1 MLVTVSEP
9 TNSNHSTINSGINMT
24 SNNIYTILS
33 SKPHNIHYLNRYIKF
48 IDGCRLKNSS
58 YSEYTEEH
66 HICPKAKDLFPE
78 YKSFRDFPY
87 NKIRLTTHQHIIAHI
102 ILWKV
107 YGGSQAQAL
116 DYFVNK
122 QNSKTNSTS
131 KRFIPTSI
139 FIRYAARI
147 REESRIMSLGMAT
160 YKDSNGTKYYLHKDD
175 STIQELNLVGNNAG
189 LTMTDES
196 KELMARSKDHC
207 RTIKLYLLDQI
218 ISVKLLSDEY
228 TELLNQGWHNPKSPE
243 DYEYIRLQGNGKQS
257 TKMKGKFTYYYP
269 DGITKYG
276 YISTSDPVI
285 QELGLIVPYTE
296 NKQKQNV
303 KRSKLAAEVNTGSS
317 FYNNGSIMKK
327 FKKDPGGEWIKG
339 QLQRDRS
346 AQTDASSKQRKD
358 TVVYND
364 GITNFYI
371 PKGDEPNPLWIK
383 GMKPRVKQLL

>member
-1 MLVTVSEP
+1 
-9 TNSNHSTINSGINMT
+9 MT
-24 SNNIYTILS
+24 SLNIYTSEKTLPYVYRLDNPTTGEIYIGFRKANKQPSHLDLPIYKSS
-33 SKPHNIHYLNRYIKF
+33 SKTVNPRFHEF
-48 IDGCRLKNSS
+48 D
-58 YSEYTEEH
+58 
-66 HICPKAKDLFPE
+66 
-78 YKSFRDFPY
+78 YK
-87 NKIRLTTHQHIIAHI
+87 IIAEFF
-102 ILWKV
+102 
-107 YGGSQAQAL
+107 QAEDAYDHEQL
-116 DYFVNK
+116 TIYENWGNPLLLNK
-122 QNSKTNSTS
+122 QHGYGKMTWKQG
-131 KRFIPTSI
+131 KR
-139 FIRYAARI
+139 
-147 REESRIMSLGMAT
+147 
-160 YKDSNGTKYYLHKDD
+160 
-175 STIQELNLVGNNAG
+175 
-189 LTMTDES
+189 
-196 KELMARSKDHC
+196 
-207 RTIKLYLLDQI
+207 
-218 ISVKLLSDEY
+218 SDENNDIVS
-228 TELLNQGWHNPKSPE
+228 E
-243 DYEYIRLQGNGKQS
+243 
-257 TKMKGKFTYYYP
+257 KMKGKFTFYYP

-303 KRSKLAAEVNTGSS
+303 KRSKLAIEVNTGSS

>member
-1 MLVTVSEP
+1 
-9 TNSNHSTINSGINMT
+9 MT
-24 SNNIYTILS
+24 SSNIYTILS
-33 SKPHNIHYLNRYIKF
+33 SKSHNTHYLNRYLKF
-48 IDGCRLKNSS
+48 IDGCRLKNSNNKDWV
-58 YSEYTEEH
+58 YTEGH

-78 YKSFRDFPY
+78 YT
-87 NKIRLTTHQHIIAHI
+87 NKKLFSWNIIDLTAHQHIIAHV
-102 ILWKV
+102 ILWKTF
-107 YGGSQAQAL
+107 GGSQSRAL
-116 DYFVNK
+116 ECMLFNF
-122 QNSKTNSTS
+122 NESTNDKLSYR
-131 KRFIPTSI
+131 KIPTKYIRLTLSKLREDASI
-139 FIRYAARI
+139 QR
-147 REESRIMSLGMAT
+147 SLDHSNMST

-327 FKKDPGGEWIKG
+327 FKKDPGGKWIKG

>member
-1 MLVTVSEP
+1 
-9 TNSNHSTINSGINMT
+9 MT
-24 SNNIYTILS
+24 STSIYSNLPYVYRLDNPITGEIYIGYREANKLPAYLDLPEYRTS
-33 SKPHNIHYLNRYIKF
+33 SKEVKYRF
-48 IDGCRLKNSS
+48 
-58 YSEYTEEH
+58 EEFH
-66 HICPKAKDLFPE
+66 W
-78 YKSFRDFPY
+78 
-87 NKIRLTTHQHIIAHI
+87 TIIAEFFLGKDAYDFEQLTIHENWDNP
-102 ILWKV
+102 L
-107 YGGSQAQAL
+107 L
-116 DYFVNK
+116 LNK
-122 QNSKTNSTS
+122 QHYHEK
-131 KRFIPTSI
+131 KRW
-139 FIRYAARI
+139 
-147 REESRIMSLGMAT
+147 
-160 YKDSNGTKYYLHKDD
+160 K
-175 STIQELNLVGNNAG
+175 
-189 LTMTDES
+189 TDE
-196 KELMARSKDHC
+196 
-207 RTIKLYLLDQI
+207 YLSEETKTK
-218 ISVKLLSDEY
+218 ISS
-228 TELLNQGWHNPKSPE
+228 
-243 DYEYIRLQGNGKQS
+243 
-257 TKMKGKFTYYYP
+257 KMKGKFTYYYP

-371 PKGDEPNPLWIK
+371 PKGDEPNSLWIK